1 MMNSSQEAL
10 RKGVSLH
17 IQFECGKTQT
27 RITPNTDTFH
37 AVNVC
42 QIDNVGWKFCIQI
55 LTFQNQAF
63 GLVSF
68 AYAHNYFMS
77 QQVETNVQTFKS
89 LKTICPSDT
98 FPLYYS

>member
-55 LTFQNQAF
+55 LTCQNQAF

-68 AYAHNYFMS
+68 AYVHN
-77 QQVETNVQTFKS
+77 
-89 LKTICPSDT
+89 
-98 FPLYYS
+98 